1 MNTSLRRAVAATFNP
16 TTAGLSLTSG
26 AANTYALAA
35 ATSGVIGGKFGTPLA
50 SGAGKTTPTT
60 DVNTGAAFAP
70 LQPNYGTVFVWG
82 VNAAGAAVVA
92 RGSTEPLVGGVTT
105 TPGSFANSVPQ
116 FPVLPDDFCPIA
128 YTVLK
133 GAPSMSPFTFG
144 SGNWNASGLGASTV
158 NICTLPDRPQ
168 VA

>member
-16 TTAGLSLTSG
+16 TTCGLSLTGG

-35 ATSGVIGGKFGTPLA
+35 ATSCAIGGKFGTALA

-60 DVNTGAAFAP
+60 DVNTGIAFVP

-82 VNAAGAAVVA
+82 VNAAGTMQVA

-116 FPVLPDDFCPIA
+116 FPSLPDDFCPVA

-133 GAPSMSPFTFG
+133 GAPSMSAFTFG
-144 SGNWNASGLGASTV
+144 SGNWNASGLGAATV
-158 NICTLPDRPQ
+158 NVMALPDRPQ
-168 VA
+168 VS